1 MYDYH
6 SSLPDRYTSY
16 MFYPNDRTLDPSFQN
31 WVRLH
36 KASHV
41 PSTGPCRHPQ
51 STLEPTGRCFR
62 FLLAFVKQTLFAL
75 NFATC
80 PAVSSFPVISSPA
93 TPRHATVLYICLA
106 LEPADGPQEVSQKD
120 SLRLRTVQEKE
131 GQGKSVVSYPH
142 IPLRGQRSVSNCH
155 PQRHP
160 LTITLH
166 VV

>member
-16 MFYPNDRTLDPSFQN
+16 MFYPNDRTLSPSFQN

-41 PSTGPCRHPQ
+41 PSTGSCRHPQ

-93 TPRHATVLYICLA
+93 TPRHATPQYCIYA
-106 LEPADGPQEVSQKD
+106 LLWNLQMAPRKSHRKTRSGCAQCKRRKVKVNPSFRTRT
-120 SLRLRTVQEKE
+120 SL
-131 GQGKSVVSYPH
+131 
-142 IPLRGQRSVSNCH
+142 
-155 PQRHP
+155 
-160 LTITLH
+160 
-166 VV
+166 